1 MEINGH
7 IGEAAGKIWALLS
20 ESGPLTIAQMRRKL
34 NESSDLLNL
43 ALGWLARE
51 YKVIVTRERTSL
63 RVQLR

>member
-1 MEINGH
+1 MEVNGH
-7 IGEAAGKIWALLS
+7 IGKAAGKVWSLLS
-20 ESGPLTIAQMRRKL
+20 GSGPLTTTQIRRKL

-51 YKVIVTRERTSL
+51 DKVILTRERTSL